1 MPHSRTNAAKNLR
14 QLLIESSPL
23 IENYTRELC
32 PVCTDVCCRQKH
44 GIYRERDILYL
55 TALGTAIPAR
65 DPARPLDGPCEAIG
79 ERGCTHPRWLR
90 PFKCTWYFCEPIVLA
105 MQDQPQRSTRA
116 LTAVMT
122 EMIRLYDELGG

>member
-1 MPHSRTNAAKNLR
+1 MPHSRINAARKLR

-32 PVCTDVCCRQKH
+32 PDCTDVCCRQKH
-44 GIYRERDILYL
+44 GIYRERDRNYL
-55 TALGTAIPAR
+55 NALGTAIPAR
-65 DPARPLDGPCEAIG
+65 DPARPLDGPCEALG